1 MFIWENLRRLN
12 EIVSFKNL
20 VTQYFNNAQYSWQAD
35 GLIEN
40 DKAIESRTKINL
52 VIDKVHTFIKE
63 AGVSP
68 SIYYA
73 PPPAVGGLKGSID
86 LVANIFTFHRLQITP
101 QDLLDVIE
109 RAIGVYSNDK
119 RNSLLRTINP
129 LFWIHTILEILISL
143 PLRLLG
149 LIGFDRVKIENSL
162 ISKIYK
168 LVTETVLIIAAILSI
183 LERIGYLERLKSLL
197 ESK

>member
-20 VTQYFNNAQYSWQAD
+20 VTQYFNSARYSWQAD

-40 DKAIESRTKINL
+40 DKAIETRTKINL
-52 VIDKVHTFIKE
+52 VIDKIHTFIKE

-68 SIYYA
+68 SIYYS
-73 PPPAVGGLKGSID
+73 PPPAVGGLAGSID
-86 LVANIFTFHRLQITP
+86 LVTNIFNLHRFQIP
-101 QDLLDVIE
+101 HQDLLDVIE

-149 LIGFDRVKIENSL
+149 SIGFNRTKIENSL
-162 ISKIYK
+162 IGRIYK
-168 LVTETVLIIAAILSI
+168 FVTEIILVIAAVLSI
-183 LERIGYLERLKSLL
+183 LERIGSLERLKSLL
-197 ESK
+197 GSK